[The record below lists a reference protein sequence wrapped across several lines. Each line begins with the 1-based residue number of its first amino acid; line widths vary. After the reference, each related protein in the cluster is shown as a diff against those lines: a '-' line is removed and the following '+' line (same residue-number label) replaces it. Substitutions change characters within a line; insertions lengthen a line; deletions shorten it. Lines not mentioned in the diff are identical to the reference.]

1 MKKNIIKKICLN
13 NNYKFFKKRKISKFR
28 NFKIFLKNY
37 NKLNL
42 LNKIYLSIL
51 NINYKIKNHLNTNNN
66 IYLNTISHGL
76 NLKYDLLQTQIIEK
90 NNLIYNNYKKINILN
105 YNKNIEITQ
114 IFKFYS
120 IINENIILIEKS
132 LNYDIFDFFY
142 FNIFIFNNFLKLF
155 YLNSY
160 LFILNKI

>member
-1 MKKNIIKKICLN
+1 M
-13 NNYKFFKKRKISKFR
+13 SKFR

-51 NINYKIKNHLNTNNN
+51 NVNFKIKNHLNTNNN